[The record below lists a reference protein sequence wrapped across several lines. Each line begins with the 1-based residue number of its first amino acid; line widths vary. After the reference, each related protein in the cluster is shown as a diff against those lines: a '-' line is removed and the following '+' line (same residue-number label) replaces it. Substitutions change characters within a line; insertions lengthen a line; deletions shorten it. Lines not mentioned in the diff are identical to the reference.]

1 MINHVDHVQRKE
13 RRAAGGVAGVG
24 ALRVKVQ
31 CLVRYK
37 I

>member
-1 MINHVDHVQRKE
+1 VIENVVYVQRKE